1 LKMAL
6 RFILAAS
13 ALILH
18 VIAAPPQAQAP
29 LFSYTKAAAAV
40 VQVQEQMLLIF
51 NAVHSS
57 MGIQLEQRHV
67 ALSRKNTQQH
77 SPLPWNTYTQ

>member
-1 LKMAL
+1 MAL

-18 VIAAPPQAQAP
+18 VIAATPQAQAP
-29 LFSYTKAAAAV
+29 LLDAV
-40 VQVQEQMLLIF
+40 
-51 NAVHSS
+51 
-57 MGIQLEQRHV
+57 MGIQLESQRRV

-77 SPLPWNTYTQ
+77 LPLP

>member
-1 LKMAL
+1 MTL

-13 ALILH
+13 DLILH
-18 VIAAPPQAQAP
+18 VIATPQAQAP
-29 LFSYTKAAAAV
+29 LLSYTKAAAAV